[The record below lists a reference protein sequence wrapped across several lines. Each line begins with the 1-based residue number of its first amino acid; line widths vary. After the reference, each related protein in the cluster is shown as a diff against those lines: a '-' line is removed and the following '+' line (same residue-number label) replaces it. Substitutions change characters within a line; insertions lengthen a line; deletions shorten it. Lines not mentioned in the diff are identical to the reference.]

1 MKSTELK
8 KMIKEAVKEAIQEE
22 LKDILLEAVR
32 APKASSV
39 AVMQESVNP
48 NPPSNGVPTQPSMT
62 AEQKRNLYEQV
73 LGETTM
79 NFNSS
84 NAQTFKPQAGYDPAN
99 GTLPAGEVDMGMIAG
114 LMNKR

>member
-8 KMIKEAVKEAIQEE
+8 KMIKDAVKEAIQEE

-32 APKASSV
+32 APKGSV
-39 AVMQESVNP
+39 AVVQESIKSE
-48 NPPSNGVPTQPSMT
+48 PPTTGVPTQPSMT
-62 AEQKRNLYEQV
+62 AEQKRSLYEQA

-84 NAQTFKPQAGYDPAN
+84 NVQSFRPQAGYDAAN
-99 GTLPAGEVDMGMIAG
+99 GTLPSGEVDMSMIAG

>member
-8 KMIKEAVKEAIQEE
+8 KMIKDAVKEAIQEE

-32 APKASSV
+32 APKGSV
-39 AVMQESVNP
+39 AVVQESIKP
-48 NPPSNGVPTQPSMT
+48 EPPTSGVPTQPSMT
-62 AEQKRNLYEQV
+62 AAQKRNLYEQA

-84 NAQTFKPQAGYDPAN
+84 QAQTFRPQAGYDSAN
-99 GTLPAGEVDMGMIAG
+99 GTLPSGEVDMSQIMG
-114 LMNKR
+114 LMTTK

>member
-8 KMIKEAVKEAIQEE
+8 KMIKDAVKEAIQEE

-32 APKASSV
+32 APKGSV
-39 AVMQESVNP
+39 AVVQESIKP
-48 NPPSNGVPTQPSMT
+48 EPPTTGVPTQPSMT
-62 AEQKRNLYEQV
+62 ADQKRSLYEQA

-84 NAQTFKPQAGYDPAN
+84 NVQSFRPQAGYDAAN
-99 GTLPAGEVDMGMIAG
+99 GTLPSGEVDMSMIAG

>member
-8 KMIKEAVKEAIQEE
+8 KMIKESVKEAIQEE

-32 APKASSV
+32 TPKSSPV
-39 AVMQESVNP
+39 AVMQESIKSEPSTTKV
-48 NPPSNGVPTQPSMT
+48 PPQSSMT
-62 AEQKRNLYEQV
+62 AEQKRLLYEQA

-84 NAQTFKPQAGYDPAN
+84 NVQSFKPQAGYDPAN
-99 GTLPAGEVDMGMIAG
+99 GTLPSGEVDMSMIVG
-114 LMNKR
+114 LMNKK

>member
-8 KMIKEAVKEAIQEE
+8 KMIKDAVKEAIQEE

-32 APKASSV
+32 APKGSV
-39 AVMQESVNP
+39 AVMQESINP
-48 NPPSNGVPTQPSMT
+48 EPPTTGVPTQPSMT
-62 AEQKRNLYEQV
+62 AEQKRSLYEQA
-73 LGETTM
+73 LGETTL

-84 NAQTFKPQAGYDPAN
+84 NAQSFKPQAGYDAAN
-99 GTLPAGEVDMGMIAG
+99 GTLPSGDVDMSMIAG

>member
-8 KMIKEAVKEAIQEE
+8 KMIKDAVKEAIQEE

-32 APKASSV
+32 SPKGSV
-39 AVMQESVNP
+39 AVVQESIKP
-48 NPPSNGVPTQPSMT
+48 EPPTSGVPTQPTMT
-62 AEQKRNLYEQV
+62 AEQKRSLYEQA

-84 NAQTFKPQAGYDPAN
+84 NVQSFRPQAGYDAAN
-99 GTLPAGEVDMGMIAG
+99 GTLPPGEVDMSMIAG
-114 LMNKR
+114 LMNK

>member
-8 KMIKEAVKEAIQEE
+8 KMIKDAVKEAIQEE

-32 APKASSV
+32 ASKGSV
-39 AVMQESVNP
+39 AVVQESINP
-48 NPPSNGVPTQPSMT
+48 RPPYSGVPTQPSMT
-62 AEQKRNLYEQV
+62 ADQKRALYEQA

-84 NAQTFKPQAGYDPAN
+84 NVQTFRPQAGYDAAN
-99 GTLPAGEVDMGMIAG
+99 GTLPSGEVDMSQIMG
-114 LMNKR
+114 LMTK